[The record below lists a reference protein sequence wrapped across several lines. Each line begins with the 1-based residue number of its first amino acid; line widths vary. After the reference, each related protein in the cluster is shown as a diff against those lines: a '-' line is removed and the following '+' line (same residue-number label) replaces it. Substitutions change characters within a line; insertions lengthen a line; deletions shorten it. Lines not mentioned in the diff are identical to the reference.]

1 MRARNFQIFHLDC
14 SRPRELNYEERAL
27 LFKFCW
33 DHDVAACV
41 TCGRSYRQHKLAAD
55 LSDRRIHLC
64 PRCRT
69 DLTASLRNHLYTCV
83 SVPTDVRLR
92 AMPLEI

>member
-1 MRARNFQIFHLDC
+1 MSARNFQIFHLGC
-14 SRPRELNYEERAL
+14 WRPRELNYEERAL

-69 DLTASLRNHLYTCV
+69 DLTASMRYHLYTCV

-92 AMPLEI
+92 SMPLEI

>member
-1 MRARNFQIFHLDC
+1 MSVRNFHSFGLDC
-14 SRPRELNYEERAL
+14 WRPRELNYEERAL
-27 LFKFCW
+27 LCKFCW

-55 LSDRRIHLC
+55 LSGPRVHLC

-69 DLTASLRNHLYTCV
+69 DLTASMRSHLYTCAF
-83 SVPTDVRLR
+83 VPAEVRLR
-92 AMPLEI
+92 SMPLEI